1 MASDSRTVRDGV
13 AMGLIAYVGVA
24 VFYTGFDIL
33 AVREPLYTVD
43 LLGKVAFRGVRDAAV
58 AGTPFQ
64 PDHAA
69 IFLYNGLH
77 LVLSL
82 TLGLG
87 VAWLVGRAERHVEDA
102 YVCLFALVGG
112 FAAIILAAGVI
123 TSPVRPLLPYWSI
136 VSANVY
142 ASALAALY
150 LLWRRPGV
158 WRALLPFLARRDA

>member
-1 MASDSRTVRDGV
+1 MASKNPTLRDGV

-43 LLGKVAFRGVRDAAV
+43 LLGKIAFRGVRQV
-58 AGTPFQ
+58 AGEGVPFQ
-64 PDHAA
+64 PDYAA

-82 TLGLG
+82 SVGLA
-87 VAWLVGRAERHVEDA
+87 VAWLVERAQRHRQDA
-102 YVCLFALVGG
+102 WLCLFALVGG
-112 FAAIILAAGVI
+112 FAAIIVAAGVI
-123 TSPVRPLLPYWSI
+123 TAPVRPLLPHWSI
-136 VSANVY
+136 VSANAY
-142 ASALAALY
+142 AGALAGLY

-158 WRALLPFLARRDA
+158 WRAILPFLARPAS

>member
-1 MASDSRTVRDGV
+1 MASDNRTLRDGL

-77 LVLSL
+77 LMLSL
-82 TLGLG
+82 TLGLA
-87 VAWLVGRAERHVEDA
+87 VAWLIEHAERHAENA
-102 YVCLFALVGG
+102 YLCLFALVGG
-112 FAAIILAAGVI
+112 FLAIVVVAGVV
-123 TSPVRPLLPYWSI
+123 TAPVRALLPQWSI
-136 VSANVY
+136 LSANLY
-142 ASALAALY
+142 AATLSGLY
-150 LLWRRPGV
+150 LLWRRPSV
-158 WRALLPFLARRDA
+158 WRSLLPFLARKES

>member
-1 MASDSRTVRDGV
+1 MASENQTLRDGV

-43 LLGKVAFRGVRDAAV
+43 LLGKVAFRDVRTAATEG
-58 AGTPFQ
+58 APFQ
-64 PDHAA
+64 PDYAA

-82 TLGLG
+82 SIG
-87 VAWLVGRAERHVEDA
+87 VAMAWLVGRAQRHRQDA
-102 YVCLFALVGG
+102 WLSLFVLVGG
-112 FAAIILAAGVI
+112 FAAIVAVAGVL
-123 TSPVRPLLPYWSI
+123 TAPVRELLPTWSI
-136 VSANVY
+136 ASANLY
-142 ASALAALY
+142 AVTLAGIY

-158 WRALLPFLARRDA
+158 WRTLLPFLGRKGT